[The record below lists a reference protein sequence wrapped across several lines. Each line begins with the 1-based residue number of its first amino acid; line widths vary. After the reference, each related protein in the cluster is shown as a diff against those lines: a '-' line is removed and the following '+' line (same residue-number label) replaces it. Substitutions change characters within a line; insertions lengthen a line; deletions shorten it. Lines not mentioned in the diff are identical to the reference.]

1 MITNLSGVK
10 WRQQKLCSKVLG
22 TFCQFL
28 NSLIQRSHSLRKQG
42 LCNSLSISKVPLTHL
57 NFVQFQLNSV
67 KVLLISVLTFYEI
80 QHVQKGDCL
89 HLMSSSY
96 INQRKFQLENQRSL
110 HVSQLTCELLQI
122 TDRIVYLGEFPWGLL
137 TENWHRQCTVK
148 KGSKCLLCHQGDN
161 CLEKDIKP
169 SN

>member
-1 MITNLSGVK
+1 M
-10 WRQQKLCSKVLG
+10 
-22 TFCQFL
+22 
-28 NSLIQRSHSLRKQG
+28 
-42 LCNSLSISKVPLTHL
+42 PLTHL

-89 HLMSSSY
+89 HLVSSLC

-110 HVSQLTCELLQI
+110 HISQPTCELLQI

-137 TENWHRQCTVK
+137 TENWQRQCTVK
-148 KGSKCLLCHQGDN
+148 KGSKCLLCHEGDN
-161 CLEKDIKP
+161 WLEKDIKP
-169 SN
+169 SNSTCCYQKSKQTRKLNVISINGSTE